1 MMIWP
6 FSLPLFKNHYYY
18 YYYQVSGVSKTGKEF
33 EVEVVV
39 TSFVIE
45 EDIFYTGIIT
55 EVKGLTR
62 HLSVSSISS
71 DVEIREKQ
79 QKVCGIITLA

>member
-1 MMIWP
+1 MILLCTLI
-6 FSLPLFKNHYYY
+6 S
-18 YYYQVSGVSKTGKEF
+18 QVAGVSKTGKEF

-79 QKVCGIITLA
+79 QKVGLIVYLEQSLMTIPFI